1 MEIIM
6 GIKRIAALTMALTVS
21 VSAMFSEVYAEENT
35 VLDDK
40 VIEQIY
46 DENNDNTKD
55 IKDLAMA
62 ANLSLDLKD
71 IDDIS
76 FLKYAVSCRYL
87 HLSNSTLTDF
97 SVIKEMK
104 NLVYVSMN
112 NISPANLSFLENTH
126 IKRCSLGGAD
136 ISDEEKLR
144 YVHAEDYIIPEGQLS
159 SIGMY
164 PAGLFEGEI
173 IIKDTDIIGFGE
185 YGDSENSTGMEGI
198 VSAKKQGETEYSLVV
213 DGKNLKTGRIKVIP
227 QEIQDFPLEENIIKT
242 EEITNVYHNEEQ
254 YTAIKNSDDSLW
266 LFDGSEYIKRAENV
280 KKYES
285 HYSSYG
291 NPFYILFND
300 GRMTINDEPVFDDKT
315 KVATMDSSYTGAYVT
330 TENNELWYVEYIDG
344 KMKKHLISE
353 DCIMFNSRSKI
364 FVSSDSNCY
373 YINTKTSGG
382 SVYSIKNIELGQY
395 DVSKIIYATY
405 RVSYILDKHGVLRK
419 AEYSSSD
426 VVNVTVFDKNVT
438 DIGIL
443 SLNENEDEYI
453 SFSYCPAY
461 YDKDGNM
468 YKINNNK
475 ATLVEEPEKFCLK
488 SEDETYGKSWYD
500 YSRSINFIPFDS
512 YSSIPERFKE
522 IYIDSDYTHMFSR
535 RSENKT
541 EYISFC
547 GYYGAITNS
556 CFSYGSESD
565 GDDYIVLVVRTD
577 GSLWEYY
584 VAQQKFVRKDFGM
597 QTEFQTPEYTAADIV
612 NLIKYMQGILEEI
625 PENADVNEDGI
636 FNILDII
643 QIKNYVLKS

>member
-35 VLDDK
+35 VLDEK

-76 FLKYAVSCRYL
+76 FLKYAVSCKYL

-112 NISPANLSFLENTH
+112 NISPANLSFLENAH

-242 EEITNVYHNEEQ
+242 EEITKERLGLH
-254 YTAIKNSDDSLW
+254 KNKKLLLIVAGSL
-266 LFDGSEYIKRAENV
+266 
-280 KKYES
+280 
-285 HYSSYG
+285 
-291 NPFYILFND
+291 
-300 GRMTINDEPVFDDKT
+300 
-315 KVATMDSSYTGAYVT
+315 
-330 TENNELWYVEYIDG
+330 
-344 KMKKHLISE
+344 
-353 DCIMFNSRSKI
+353 
-364 FVSSDSNCY
+364 
-373 YINTKTSGG
+373 
-382 SVYSIKNIELGQY
+382 
-395 DVSKIIYATY
+395 
-405 RVSYILDKHGVLRK
+405 
-419 AEYSSSD
+419 
-426 VVNVTVFDKNVT
+426 
-438 DIGIL
+438 
-443 SLNENEDEYI
+443 
-453 SFSYCPAY
+453 
-461 YDKDGNM
+461 
-468 YKINNNK
+468 
-475 ATLVEEPEKFCLK
+475 
-488 SEDETYGKSWYD
+488 
-500 YSRSINFIPFDS
+500 
-512 YSSIPERFKE
+512 
-522 IYIDSDYTHMFSR
+522 
-535 RSENKT
+535 
-541 EYISFC
+541 
-547 GYYGAITNS
+547 
-556 CFSYGSESD
+556 GSES
-565 GDDYIVLVVRTD
+565 INNIFL
-577 GSLWEYY
+577 
-584 VAQQKFVRKDFGM
+584 KFLSK
-597 QTEFQTPEYTAADIV
+597 
-612 NLIKYMQGILEEI
+612 
-625 PENADVNEDGI
+625 VNENDNFEVLYITG
-636 FNILDII
+636 
-643 QIKNYVLKS
+643 KNYYDDFINGKTFSKNIKILYRREL